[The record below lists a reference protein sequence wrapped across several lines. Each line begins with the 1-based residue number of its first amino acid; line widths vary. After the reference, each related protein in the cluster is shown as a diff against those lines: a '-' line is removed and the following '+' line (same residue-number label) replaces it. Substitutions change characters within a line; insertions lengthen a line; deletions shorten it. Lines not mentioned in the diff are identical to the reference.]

1 VTPDVLR
8 TLLAWVE
15 VLRPALTRP
24 GYANALVVFSGWVL
38 TQGRHAITE
47 ALVVTDVARRRHHE
61 RFHRFFSRG
70 TWSPDAIGRLLFER
84 IVAWLPAGTALD
96 FVLDDTLTPKKGPKV
111 FGLGCHLD
119 AVRSTRRV
127 RVFCFG
133 HVWVV
138 LSVVIRFPF
147 ARRAWAVPVLFRL
160 YRNEKECLRK
170 RTPYRK
176 KTELGRE
183 LVDLAAAWAGP
194 RAVRLSVDSAYCN
207 HTLLRG
213 LATTVTVFGAIRPDA
228 ALTALPTAAERRATG
243 RRRVCGKA
251 LPKPEQ
257 LAHNTRIP
265 WTRIPWLRCRA
276 HLYGRQQ
283 VVQYKTLDAQWYRGA
298 GTSLVRIVVVRVLG
312 GTLDLRVFLCTDSS
326 QSVPMILETYAGRW
340 ATEVLF
346 RNLKQ
351 QLGFGDSSAR
361 KQAAVERTAP
371 FVGYIYTTL
380 VLWFVESAVGDP
392 VATPPIRPWYKHKRG
407 FTFADVLRAAQRTLA
422 PLDVLDPARS
432 VADLQKTDG
441 AAPARHR
448 ARRKAPSSGARAPRR
463 AAA

>member
-1 VTPDVLR
+1 VAPHVLR
-8 TLLAWVE
+8 TLVAWVE

-24 GYANALVVFSGWVL
+24 GYANALVVFAGWVL

-47 ALVVTDVARRRHHE
+47 ALVLTDVARRRHHE

-70 TWSPDAIGRLLFER
+70 TWSPDAIGRLLLDR
-84 IVAWLPAGTALD
+84 LLAWVPAGTAID
-96 FVLDDTLTPKKGPKV
+96 VVLDDTLTPKKGPKV
-111 FGLGCHLD
+111 FGLGCHVD

-147 ARRAWAVPVLFRL
+147 ARRAWAIPLLFRL

-170 RTPYRK
+170 HHPYRK

-183 LVDLAAAWAGP
+183 LVDLAAAWAGE
-194 RAVRLSVDSAYCN
+194 RRLRISVDSAYCN
-207 HTLLRG
+207 HTLMRG
-213 LATTVTVFGAIRPDA
+213 LAPTVTVFGAIRPDA
-228 ALTALPTAAERRATG
+228 VLTALPTAAERRATG

-257 LAHNTRIP
+257 LARNERV
-265 WTRIPWLRCRA
+265 PWLRCRA
-276 HLYGRQQ
+276 DLYGRRR

-298 GTSLVRIVVVRVLG
+298 GGALVRIVIVRVVG
-312 GTLDLRVFLCTDSS
+312 GNIDLRVFLCTDPS
-326 QSVPMILETYAGRW
+326 QAVPAILETYAGRW

-346 RNLKQ
+346 RDLKQ
-351 QLGFGDSSAR
+351 QLGFADSSAR

-380 VLWFVESAVGDP
+380 VLWFADSAVSHP
-392 VATPPIRPWYKHKRG
+392 VATPPIRPWYRHKRG
-407 FTFADVLRAAQRTLA
+407 VTFADVLRAAQRTLA

-432 VADLQKTDG
+432 LKDLPTVPA
-441 AAPARHR
+441 AAPPHTR
-448 ARRKAPSSGARAPRR
+448 SRR
-463 AAA
+463 ATSRCEPDAALPAAA

>member
-1 VTPDVLR
+1 
-8 TLLAWVE
+8 
-15 VLRPALTRP
+15 LTRP
-24 GYANALVVFSGWVL
+24 GYANALVVFVGWVR

-47 ALVVTDVARRRHHE
+47 ALVVTDVAQRRHHE

-70 TWSPDAIGRLLFER
+70 TWSPDAIGRLLFQR
-84 IVAWLPAGTALD
+84 IAAWAPAGTALD
-96 FVLDDTLTPKKGPKV
+96 LVLDDTLTPKKGPKV

-147 ARRAWAVPVLFRL
+147 ARRAWAIPVLFRL
-160 YRNEKECLRK
+160 YRNEKECRRK

-176 KTELGRE
+176 KTELARE
-183 LVDLAAAWAGP
+183 LVDLAATWAGERP
-194 RAVRLSVDSAYCN
+194 VRLSVDSAYCN
-207 HTLLRG
+207 NTLLRG
-213 LATTVTVFGAIRPDA
+213 LAATVTVFGAIRPDA

-243 RRRVCGKA
+243 RRRVCGKV

-257 LAHNTRIP
+257 LARDE
-265 WTRIPWLRCRA
+265 RVRWLRCRA
-276 HLYGRQQ
+276 HLYGRQR

-298 GTSLVRIVVVRVLG
+298 GGELVRIVVVRVLG
-312 GTLDLRVFLCTDSS
+312 GSLDLRVFLCTDPA
-326 QSVPMILETYAGRW
+326 QAVPMILETYAGRW

-361 KQAAVERTAP
+361 KQASVERTAP

-380 VLWFVESAVGDP
+380 VLWFVESAAGDP
-392 VATPPIRPWYKHKRG
+392 VASPPIRPWYKHKRG

-422 PLDVLDPARS
+422 PLDVLDPARTL
-432 VADLQKTDG
+432 ADLQKPGGRPT
-441 AAPARHR
+441 
-448 ARRKAPSSGARAPRR
+448 APRR
-463 AAA
+463 PRRPVRPSRPRAGAA

>member
-24 GYANALVVFSGWVL
+24 GYANALVVFVGWVR

-47 ALVVTDVARRRHHE
+47 ALLATDVARRRHHE

-70 TWSPDAIGRLLFER
+70 AWSPDEIGRLLFMR
-84 IVAWLPAGTALD
+84 ILAWLPAGTAID

-138 LSVVIRFPF
+138 LSVVVRFPF

-170 RTPYRK
+170 RAPYRK

-183 LVDLAAAWAGP
+183 LADLAAAWAGD
-194 RAVRLSVDSAYCN
+194 RRVRLSVDSAYCN
-207 HTLLRG
+207 QTLLRG
-213 LATTVTVFGAIRPDA
+213 LAATVTVFGAIRPDA
-228 ALTALPTAAERRATG
+228 VLTALPTAAERRATG
-243 RRRVCGKA
+243 RRRVCGKV

-257 LAHNTRIP
+257 LARNERS
-265 WTRIPWLRCRA
+265 PWLRCRA
-276 HLYGRQQ
+276 HLYGRQR
-283 VVQYKTLDAQWYRGA
+283 VIQYKTVDAQWYRGA
-298 GTSLVRIVVVRVLG
+298 GSALVRIVVVRVLG
-312 GTLDLRVFLCTDSS
+312 GSLDLRVFLCTDPS
-326 QSVPMILETYAGRW
+326 QAVPIILETYAGRW
-340 ATEVLF
+340 ATEVMF

-351 QLGFGDSSAR
+351 QLGFADSSAR
-361 KQAAVERTAP
+361 KRAAVERTAP

-380 VLWFVESAVGDP
+380 VLWFVESAAADP
-392 VATPPIRPWYKHKRG
+392 IATPPVRPWYKHKRG
-407 FTFADVLRAAQRTLA
+407 FTFADILRAAQRTLA
-422 PLDVLDPARS
+422 SLDVLDPARS
-432 VADLQKTDG
+432 LKDLQKRDG
-441 AAPARHR
+441 DANTRGR
-448 ARRKAPSSGARAPRR
+448 ARRAPSSSRAGAPVRAP
-463 AAA
+463 A